1 MNCRS
6 ELSNSSPDPDE
17 EKIDDYEQCIKNY
30 YLKGE
35 KSPEVC
41 LDSSNINKNVD
52 LKVLKKFEDCIK
64 NETKPEW
71 TTSQIVWTV
80 IGVLFLLLIISS
92 AINQY
97 QDDKQTIYSTPQ
109 FSNLLNKLHEENH
122 NHNPQEA
129 SMRVCINARK
139 HNHQKKNKLIFNS
152 FI

>member
-97 QDDKQTIYSTPQ
+97 QDDKQDD
-109 FSNLLNKLHEENH
+109 
-122 NHNPQEA
+122 
-129 SMRVCINARK
+129 K
-139 HNHQKKNKLIFNS
+139 HNKTTIPVKTSELLTGLNQQEVYYNRFMNSRKKNKLT
-152 FI
+152 